1 MAKRNTF
8 RSNHLRQEPDG
19 RIRRSQII
27 TTYGPGAMVDLL
39 HDAVLI
45 SGLETWKS
53 NQWVPVD
60 EPRLRDTIAKRLEKM
75 GRKLRVDGAF
85 RMPPVGN
92 EDSPSKYD
100 GIEARE
106 FPSWF
111 LCQNA
116 ECRALV
122 RSSSLERKRDRYIH
136 DCTRSGSECV
146 PVRFVSAC
154 NHGHLDEFPW
164 VWFAHKG
171 EQACDHPRLR
181 FDEGAT
187 GDFGTMVVRC
197 TNCKSE
203 HRLVDALDDEGNP
216 RCRGLRPWL
225 GYGDETD
232 TCTERQR
239 LLVRTASN
247 SYFSQVESALSI
259 PETGPQLYDL
269 VQVHWKVL
277 QAGNAATLPSF
288 RVIPD
293 IREALED
300 FSDEEV
306 LKHIEMVKEKR
317 PPERLPIRTA
327 EFLEFVKSPKETL
340 GELPKRSDSFF
351 ARKLT
356 TEPPNGIK
364 AVVLAHKLR
373 EVRVQIGFT
382 RLEAVSPNLQ
392 GAYDVKQRTAPLAI
406 TQDWLPAVEIL
417 GEGIFIQLDEA
428 RVREWEARPAVLKR
442 GQELLESFDAAMEGV
457 EESPE
462 FPGMRFY
469 LLHSLSHLLVTA
481 LSLECGYSASAIRER
496 IYCSTAD
503 DPTPMA
509 AILLSTGTPGS
520 EGTLGGLVEEGRKLA
535 QHLKRAYEL
544 AELCSNDP
552 VCASHDPRDS
562 SERPLD
568 GAACHGCLY
577 IAEPSCEWHNRYLD
591 RALVVPT
598 LLNQPGLP
606 YFGESP

>member
-1 MAKRNTF
+1 MAKRSFARGNQVRT
-8 RSNHLRQEPDG
+8 EPDG

-53 NQWVPVD
+53 NEWVVVD
-60 EPRLRDTIAKRLEKM
+60 EPRLRDTIAKRLEKL

-85 RMPPVGN
+85 RMPPVGS

-111 LCQNA
+111 LCQNPD
-116 ECRALV
+116 CRALV
-122 RSSSLERKRDRYIH
+122 KSSSLERKRDRYIH

-171 EQACDHPRLR
+171 GQACDHPRLR
-181 FDEGAT
+181 FEEGAT

-197 TNCKSE
+197 INCKSE
-203 HRLVDALDDEGNP
+203 RRLVDALEDEGNP
-216 RCRGLRPWL
+216 HCRGKRPWL
-225 GYGDETD
+225 GYGDESD

-259 PETGPQLYDL
+259 PETGPRLYDL
-269 VQVHWKVL
+269 VQTHWKIL
-277 QAGNAATLPSF
+277 QAGSEATLPAF
-288 RVIPD
+288 RMVPD
-293 IREALED
+293 IKEALD
-300 FSDEEV
+300 GFSDSEV
-306 LKHIEMVKEKR
+306 LKNIALVKNKQS
-317 PPERLPIRTA
+317 PERLPIRTA
-327 EFLEFVKSPKETL
+327 EYLEFVKSPIETI
-340 GELPKRSDSFF
+340 GELPKRGETFF
-351 ARKLT
+351 ARKLA
-356 TEPPNGIK
+356 TETPYGIK
-364 AVVLAHKLR
+364 SVVLAHKLR
-373 EVRVQIGFT
+373 EVRAQIGFT
-382 RLEAVSPNLQ
+382 RLDAVTPNLQ

-406 TQDWLPAVEIL
+406 TQDWLPAIEIL
-417 GEGIFIQLDEA
+417 GEGIFVQLDEA
-428 RVREWEARPAVLKR
+428 HVKEWELRPAVIKR
-442 GQELLESFDAAMEGV
+442 GQELLKSFDEAMEGV
-457 EESPE
+457 EDKPD

-496 IYCSTAD
+496 IYCSRAD
-503 DPTPMA
+503 DSNPMA

-520 EGTLGGLVEEGRKLA
+520 EGTLGGLVEEGRNLA
-535 QHLKRAYEL
+535 IHLKRAFQL

-552 VCASHDPRDS
+552 VCATHDPSDS
-562 SERPLD
+562 SERHFD

-591 RALVVPT
+591 RALVVHT
-598 LLNQPGLP
+598 LLQRPGLA
-606 YFGESP
+606 YFEEL

>member
-203 HRLVDALDDEGNP
+203 RRLVDALDDEGNP
-216 RCRGLRPWL
+216 HCRGKRPWL
-225 GYGDETD
+225 GYGDESD

-277 QAGNAATLPSF
+277 QAGTAATLPSF
-288 RVIPD
+288 RVIPH
-293 IREALED
+293 IREALEE

-306 LKHIEMVKEKR
+306 LKHIEMVREKR

-356 TEPPNGIK
+356 TEPPKGVK

-373 EVRVQIGFT
+373 EVRAQIGFT

-428 RVREWEARPAVLKR
+428 RVQEWEARPAVVKR
-442 GQELLESFDAAMEGV
+442 GQELLESFDAAMDGV

-496 IYCSTAD
+496 IYCSSAD